1 MCQLAMR
8 LDVTGRRLVVL
19 AGPGDRRDEDL
30 VEIARAAA
38 GKFDRYICR
47 RDDGLRGRDGD
58 EVPRIIAAALREAG
72 VPEAHI
78 QQIPDEQEAVESA
91 LRMARAGDLLLV
103 FGDQITR
110 TWKQIIH
117 FRPDGSQRPVT
128 AEYAIPRLTETPA
141 APEPVLGDLASLVRD
156 ERGVRLARELDD

>member
-1 MCQLAMR
+1 
-8 LDVTGRRLVVL
+8 
-19 AGPGDRRDEDL
+19 
-30 VEIARAAA
+30 
-38 GKFDRYICR
+38 
-47 RDDGLRGRDGD
+47 
-58 EVPRIIAAALREAG
+58 